1 MRRGRGRGP
10 IRGPGR
16 DVRVVLAVAGDELS
30 GESVQRRD
38 ELVDDTPPMGAQSG
52 RALTRRPI
60 DGRLDAGHAG
70 GSGVGVR
77 VRVDDV
83 VDISAPVRDEPRD
96 ERHRGFQLGEVGE
109 VRVPRP
115 VGQNPGDDRLV
126 RLEKR
131 DTGRVHLTRVVRS
144 AQRVDQRTRQTQHG
158 DQQRVV
164 SRPGQR
170 QRRNRR
176 IRQPRTL
183 PRPPLSSVRPASV
196 SFVFRIW
203 IRVLVPTT
211 VG

>member
-1 MRRGRGRGP
+1 
-10 IRGPGR
+10 
-16 DVRVVLAVAGDELS
+16 
-30 GESVQRRD
+30 
-38 ELVDDTPPMGAQSG
+38 MGAQSG
-52 RALTRRPI
+52 RALPRRPI

-70 GSGVGVR
+70 GSGVGAR
-77 VRVDDV
+77 GTLVDDV
-83 VDISAPVRDEPRD
+83 VDISAPVRDEPGD

-131 DTGRVHLTRVVRS
+131 DTGRVHLSTIVRS

-170 QRRNRR
+170 QRRDRR
-176 IRQPRTL
+176 IR
-183 PRPPLSSVRPASV
+183 
-196 SFVFRIW
+196 
-203 IRVLVPTT
+203 
-211 VG
+211 